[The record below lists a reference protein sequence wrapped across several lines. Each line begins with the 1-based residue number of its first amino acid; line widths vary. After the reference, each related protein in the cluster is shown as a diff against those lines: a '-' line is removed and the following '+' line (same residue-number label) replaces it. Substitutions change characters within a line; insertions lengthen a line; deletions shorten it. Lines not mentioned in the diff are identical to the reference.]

1 MAGPL
6 PVNVKVQG
14 VHEKL
19 SFSQKFSKYCEIVLV
34 ITLLLIGQPTDV
46 MVHTVISCEIELLFV
61 NRV

>member
-6 PVNVKVQG
+6 PINVKVQG

-34 ITLLLIGQPTDV
+34 ITNAANWSANRCDGRHCDLLRD
-46 MVHTVISCEIELLFV
+46 
-61 NRV
+61 